1 MTQEEKAKAY
11 DEALLRAKNLYKDA
25 IDMGENNR
33 AKQCEIIFPELKES
47 EDEKIREDLIQW
59 INEFPDTIWRGHYKK
74 DILAWIENQGE
85 QSIYNVPTREII
97 LAIWDLGNEWKEL
110 TKGSISTKYGTQ
122 LNYIQNHWHESEY
135 YLRKKKSDQ
144 KPNGI
149 EYNTHT
155 DDFIKKAAVWF
166 NNHFTTHDEYCVMSN
181 SFDTTEEMVEDFK
194 NYING

>member
-1 MTQEEKAKAY
+1 
-11 DEALLRAKNLYKDA
+11 
-25 IDMGENNR
+25 MGDNNR

-47 EDEKIREDLIQW
+47 EDEKIKEDLIQW
-59 INEFPDTIWRGHYKK
+59 INDFPDTIWRGHYKK
-74 DILAWIENQGE
+74 DILAWFEKQGE

-135 YLRKKKSDQ
+135 YLRKKKSEQ

-149 EYNTHT
+149 EYNSRT
-155 DDFIKKAAVWF
+155 DAFIKNAAVWF
-166 NNHFTTHDEYCVMSN
+166 NNHFTTHDELSL
-181 SFDTTEEMVEDFK
+181 
-194 NYING
+194 IHI